1 MSSSTEPPGFS
12 DRAPHRHKHLPE
24 ATPPGTRFHEVP
36 TLLRPQSGVK
46 SEPARPGHPDHAKVP
61 ALSPFPETSPPVRR
75 PVTHS
80 TPAGPAL
87 GCSPPAPG
95 GASCLTASPEATLS
109 SQELVSHPAGVSPAT
124 TASRRRLSTIRASGQ
139 SSALSVPGE
148 EPRTSA
154 PEPQQQQGVPQAR
167 SGLGTTGL
175 PGIPDPAPRKRR
187 DPQARAAAMERVRQ
201 WEIRL
206 LLDIEEAVQ
215 HELTIQEE

>member
-1 MSSSTEPPGFS
+1 MP
-12 DRAPHRHKHLPE
+12 
-24 ATPPGTRFHEVP
+24 
-36 TLLRPQSGVK
+36 
-46 SEPARPGHPDHAKVP
+46 SETQVSCFPLQVP
-61 ALSPFPETSPPVRR
+61 ALSPFPETSPAVRR

-87 GCSPPAPG
+87 GFSPPAPG
-95 GASCLTASPEATLS
+95 GASCLTASLEATLS
-109 SQELVSHPAGVSPAT
+109 SQELVSHPAGLIPGT
-124 TASRRRLSTIRASGQ
+124 TTSRRQLSTIRASGQ
-139 SSALSVPGE
+139 SSSLSVPGE

-175 PGIPDPAPRKRR
+175 PGIPDAAPRKRR

-215 HELTIQEE
+215 HELAVQEE